1 MSSRLNFRQKTNRT
15 NKSSKT
21 NKSIMNT
28 KHNETNNKTKLSMMS
43 SLMDSKEGKSSEEPE
58 KVLEKLITNYSKAND
73 KNDINDYCIENSQKD
88 HGFLNEVFSI
98 NKQFDD
104 FMFSSPR
111 EEGEKCQLVEKSII
125 DKCRQEKEK
134 YLKTVKK
141 LTNAVEDLKLKLSK
155 AKGENNFV
163 KQAAEYQNRLK
174 SDNAKQIDHMQ
185 TMLEECNLQNK
196 LYREE
201 LSNSKIQKDSLM
213 NALTTYISKYDA
225 VMAEELKNLVSVYNN
240 QYYKVT
246 NMGTDERYI
255 DDLFSKI
262 KVFERKIISKS
273 KEIKELEQ
281 YLVLPGDKNNKNNK
295 NKKLPKPQTARPRPH
310 TVNKTSIDAARNRK
324 IGKKN

>member
-1 MSSRLNFRQKTNRT
+1 MSKRLYFRKNTN
-15 NKSSKT
+15 KT
-21 NKSIMNT
+21 NKSIMNQ
-28 KHNETNNKTKLSMMS
+28 KHNDTTNKTKLSMMS

-88 HGFLNEVFSI
+88 HGFLNEIFSI
-98 NKQFDD
+98 NKQFED

-111 EEGEKCQLVEKSII
+111 EEGEKCQLVEKSIV

-141 LTNAVEDLKLKLSK
+141 LTNAVEDIKAKLTK

-174 SDNAKQIDHMQ
+174 SDNAKQIEHMQ

-201 LSNSKIQKDSLM
+201 LTKSKIQKDCLM
-213 NALTTYISKYDA
+213 NALTTYISKYDV
-225 VMAEELKNLVSVYNN
+225 VMAEELKNLVSIYNN

-262 KVFERKIISKS
+262 KVYERKLISKN

-281 YLVLPGDKNNKNNK
+281 YLVLPGDKNNKNKIK
-295 NKKLPKPQTARPRPH
+295 NLKKPNSSRPRPH
-310 TVNKTSIDAARNRK
+310 TVNKTSIDAALKNRK
-324 IGKKN
+324 TGKKN